1 MTSLFD
7 ISCAWV
13 STLRSD
19 LASADSSFA
28 LTGRLLAG
36 SSLPPLSIPFKRGER
51 HSSAATGLRISGAT
65 LTFGFIF
72 STANV
77 PELYLRGWCN
87 GNIQDFHS

>member
-51 HSSAATGLRISGAT
+51 HLCDHRFEDLWGD
-65 LTFGFIF
+65 FG
-72 STANV
+72 V
-77 PELYLRGWCN
+77 WLY
-87 GNIQDFHS
+87 I